1 MWERYRQRIR
11 RKTRGK
17 MISICHALGAKQVAT
32 WEQDYLLPES
42 GNLQADCARGSSLKD
57 MSCRAKFIL
66 CPRAGSGSL
75 VQGGSCGGL
84 QLGQLPASQVQPSP
98 RARVVWTRSIRVW
111 YKTARRRAVKLR
123 TPHIV
128 MHLLMR
134 MRRAVDCRIDG

>member
-1 MWERYRQRIR
+1 
-11 RKTRGK
+11 

-57 MSCRAKFIL
+57 MSCRTKFIL

-75 VQGGSCGGL
+75 VQGGSCGG
-84 QLGQLPASQVQPSP
+84 QPSP